1 MSVGGEQREA
11 VMLAKMLEEKTAAAA
26 KSLQSCLT
34 LCDIIDGSPPRSPIP
49 GILQARTLEEKTRGS
64 PNLGRVVRDH
74 QGKFQKW

>member
-11 VMLAKMLEEKTAAAA
+11 VMLAKM
-26 KSLQSCLT
+26 
-34 LCDIIDGSPPRSPIP
+34 
-49 GILQARTLEEKTRGS
+49 LEEKTRGS